1 MLYKRL
7 ARTVTP
13 IGRRGC
19 RSMTSVRPSWG
30 RGSRRRSIQPQH
42 FIYAR
47 PSGDPGAC
55 PPSDGSGSPAA
66 RAGPA
71 RPPCRVTSNNAGEDF
86 SSTRGPRMSTAST
99 RASSSR
105 PPSATRPTRSTGSST
120 TRLCCRSRSTP
131 PTRTATPRSSS
142 TPTTSSP
149 AVRSR
154 IHDIDRQRLHQARH
168 PTHRRVHRYQ
178 LDDPVLSA
186 IARIVHG
193 ADLDDER
200 HDAPE
205 AHGLDVLLR
214 GLSMVRSDRGARAQR
229 PASGPLGSRSGQIN
243 PSPDERPRVS
253 RCVEV
258 GVGGDQQSGE
268 GINHE
273 RRPSQRPPLV
283 ALGVGDQPRNE

>member
-1 MLYKRL
+1 
-7 ARTVTP
+7 
-13 IGRRGC
+13 
-19 RSMTSVRPSWG
+19 MTSVRPSWG

-214 GLSMVRSDRGARAQR
+214 GLSMVRSDHEVLELSGPLRGPWGHARAR
-229 PASGPLGSRSGQIN
+229 STPRRTRGRGSAAALKSASAATSSRARASTTSGGPASGRRSSLWVSAISRETSETRPA
-243 PSPDERPRVS
+243 PSTAS
-253 RCVEV
+253 
-258 GVGGDQQSGE
+258 
-268 GINHE
+268 
-273 RRPSQRPPLV
+273 
-283 ALGVGDQPRNE
+283 A